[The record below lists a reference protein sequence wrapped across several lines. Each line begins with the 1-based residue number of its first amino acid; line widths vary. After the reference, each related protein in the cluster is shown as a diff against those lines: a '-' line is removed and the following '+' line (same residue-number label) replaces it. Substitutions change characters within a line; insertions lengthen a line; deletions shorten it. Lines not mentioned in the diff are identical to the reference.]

1 MGYLPRNQFD
11 LDRIVPTEDDQV
23 FRKQLVHG
31 DVHDSGAALLGGV
44 GGHAGLFANA
54 NDVGV
59 FMQMLLQNGRYGGT
73 QYLDSAILKQY
84 TQCQFCD
91 EENRRGA
98 GFDRPEM
105 DYSKDGPTCQCISGD
120 SYGHT
125 GFTGTMA
132 WADPEE
138 NIVYV
143 FLSNRIHP
151 DASNKKLIKHN
162 IRTKIQEAIYRSI
175 NKEGL

>member
-1 MGYLPRNQFD
+1 MPRNRFD
-11 LDRIVPTEDDQV
+11 LDRIVPTENDQV
-23 FRKQLVHG
+23 FREQLIHG
-31 DVHDSGAALLGGV
+31 DVHDPGAALLGGV
-44 GGHAGLFANA
+44 GGHAGLFASA

-59 FMQMLLQNGRYGGT
+59 FMQMLLQNGRYGGV
-73 QYLDSAILKQY
+73 QYLDSSLLKQH

-105 DYSKDGPTCQCISGD
+105 DYTKDGPTCQCISGD
-120 SYGHT
+120 SFGHT

-151 DASNKKLIKHN
+151 DASNRKLIKHN
-162 IRTKIQEAIYRSI
+162 IRTRIQEAIYRSI
-175 NKEGL
+175 NKEGS